1 VTSHRPYLLR
11 ALYEWILDND
21 ATPYI
26 IVNTAAS
33 GVTVPEGHAQ
43 NDRIVL
49 NISPRSIRNLEIG
62 NERIEFDGRFGGLP
76 FHIGAPVGEVL
87 AIYAKETGAGM
98 AFETDSAAGDTSGM
112 EPQPKQPTP
121 GGHLRVVK

>member
-33 GVTVPEGHAQ
+33 DVSVPDGHAQ

-49 NISPRSIRNLEIG
+49 NISPRSVRNLAID
-62 NERIEFDGRFGGLP
+62 NERVEFDGRFGGRP
-76 FHIGAPVGEVL
+76 FHVGAPVGAVL

-98 AFETDSAAGDTSGM
+98 AFETDTAGDEPNG
-112 EPQPKQPTP
+112 EPQPKHPAP

>member
-21 ATPYI
+21 ATPYVI
-26 IVNTAAS
+26 INTAATD
-33 GVTVPEGHAQ
+33 VVVPDGHAQ

-49 NISPRSIRNLEIG
+49 NISPRSIRNLNIG
-62 NERIEFDGRFGGLP
+62 NERIEFDGRFGGRP
-76 FHIGAPVGEVL
+76 FRVGAPIAAVL

-98 AFETDSAAGDTSGM
+98 AFEADAAVADGDETSRRK
-112 EPQPKQPTP
+112 EPAP
-121 GGHLRVVK
+121 GGHLRVIK